1 MFGSSRAGASLVFI
15 CNPLRITCAAAS
27 MAAGDWF
34 TDKYMVLCA
43 TPYKDA
49 PFQSMLLA
57 TAERMCHCPEM
68 FVRPHIVVHPS
79 GNCLYIMAELELPR
93 EFCGFDMT
101 TRPWYVIFARAVC
114 DHGAMPNG
122 EVRHHIRQTAKSMM
136 DLAAR
141 EVMGDL
147 IRVSWVKPHQ
157 STRTGT
163 THVRVRPSCQFATVA
178 ARILSMARD
187 VLKDMGL
194 IPTSCEWIEPNL
206 HMQLHPYKA
215 DYADWLR
222 RQREA
227 ERAPP
232 PPPPAHH
239 PELADLLP
247 PLIDLID

>member
-15 CNPLRITCAAAS
+15 CNPLRITCAAAI

-79 GNCLYIMAELELPR
+79 GTCLYIMAELELPS

-114 DHGAMPNG
+114 DHGAIGATPYPSNCKIYDGPGG
-122 EVRHHIRQTAKSMM
+122 EGGYGRSHQGLLGEAASEHQNWNNTCQSSSRLPVCHRCCS
-136 DLAAR
+136 DLVDG
-141 EVMGDL
+141 EGCFEGHGLDPDL
-147 IRVSWVKPHQ
+147 
-157 STRTGT
+157 
-163 THVRVRPSCQFATVA
+163 VRV
-178 ARILSMARD
+178 D
-187 VLKDMGL
+187 
-194 IPTSCEWIEPNL
+194 
-206 HMQLHPYKA
+206 
-215 DYADWLR
+215 
-222 RQREA
+222 
-227 ERAPP
+227 
-232 PPPPAHH
+232 
-239 PELADLLP
+239 
-247 PLIDLID
+247 